1 MEYVPKVYGFK
12 IYGRKGSKYEMK
24 QEKRELTHYT
34 PEELKKI
41 KARNENKMKREKMW
55 FSRVV
60 ATCMYPGNWKARGQG
75 SIGKVELKLNSK
87 SSIVIMSM

>member
-12 IYGRKGSKYEMK
+12 IYGRKGSKYEAK

-41 KARNENKMKREKMW
+41 KARNENKMKREK
-55 FSRVV
+55 
-60 ATCMYPGNWKARGQG
+60 
-75 SIGKVELKLNSK
+75 I
-87 SSIVIMSM
+87 